1 MTITYGEVKTGLTN
15 VRDRLG
21 SILNERGSAVIAE
34 AINML
39 SRTKHYYDESTRQGR
54 KELPVRPWGFRIEPS
69 EPLRFIDTKI
79 DGVRVRPDVFLRCF
93 WGTDPADE
101 PTELSVVIRVWCL
114 DEDLCFRERWDAE
127 EIRNEIR
134 SDRGRVML
142 RVHFDLANE
151 GQPGP
156 RYHMQVGGKS
166 HNDEIHWFPEG
177 LAVPR
182 VPHMP
187 LDLVLA
193 AELVAAT
200 FYKDR
205 YDDIRREPSWR
216 GARRASEEHLLKRYF
231 ETAADALRNGDSV
244 LGGLWNKPWQ

>member
-1 MTITYGEVKTGLTN
+1 MTITYGEVETGLTN
-15 VRDRLG
+15 VRDRLR
-21 SILNERGSAVIAE
+21 SILDERGSTVIGN
-34 AINML
+34 AIRML
-39 SRTKHYYDESTRQGR
+39 SRTKKRYDISTRQGR
-54 KELPVRPWGFRIEPS
+54 KELTVRPWGFLIEPS
-69 EPLRFIDTKI
+69 QPLRFIDTEV

-93 WGTDPADE
+93 WETDPADE

-114 DEDLCFRERWDAE
+114 DEGFYFREKWDAE

-134 SDRGRVML
+134 SDSGRVML

-151 GQPGP
+151 DQPGP
-156 RYHMQVGGKS
+156 RYHMQVGGKA
-166 HNDEIHWFPEG
+166 HNDEMCWFPEG

-200 FYKDR
+200 FYKDQ

-216 GARRASEEHLLKRYF
+216 GARRASEGHLLKGYF
-231 ETAADALRNGDSV
+231 ETAAAALREGDGV
-244 LGGLWNKPWQ
+244 LGALWNKPWK